1 MIGGGEGIKPLNKI
15 KINVANNA
23 IKQTVSGNP

>member
-1 MIGGGEGIKPLNKI
+1 MFGGSEGIKPFNKI